1 MMPVGDD
8 NSQRKTFP
16 YVTYSLIA
24 LNVIMFFIE
33 LSGGEAF
40 IMDWAFIPSRFLSN
54 PAGEFST
61 IFSSMF
67 MHAGWAHL
75 FGNMLYLW
83 IFGDNV
89 EDRLGK
95 VKYILFY
102 LFCGIVA
109 TFAQM
114 IFNPGSNIPNVGAS
128 GAIAG
133 VLGSYIVLFPNTKV
147 NVIVGRGMTQMSA
160 LIVIGFWFVL
170 QFLSSFSTLA
180 STEDTGGVAYFAHIG
195 GFLAGL
201 GVTYLIK
208 GTEKV

>member
-54 PAGEFST
+54 PAGEFPT

-133 VLGSYIVLFPNTKV
+133 VLGAYIVLFPNTKV

-201 GVTYLIK
+201 GLTYLIK